1 MRKWIAMTGRTRIAS
16 VMRLSAARFAAQRAA
31 RQSAPAPETINSL
44 YRRVVRSAFRD
55 PVELSDLAVSGD
67 DLRGVGVAEGP
78 EMGWVLHRLL
88 DIVLDEP
95 RRNTVEELLRL
106 AAELL
111 KRYRNGER

>member
-1 MRKWIAMTGRTRIAS
+1 MAGRTRVAT
-16 VMRLSAARFAAQRAA
+16 VMRLVAARFAAQREAP
-31 RQSAPAPETINSL
+31 QSVPSAETVSCL

-55 PVELSDLAVSGD
+55 PVELSDLAVNGE
-67 DLRGVGVAEGP
+67 DLRSIGVAEGP

-88 DIVLDEP
+88 DTVLEDP
-95 RRNTVEELLRL
+95 RRNTVEELRRL